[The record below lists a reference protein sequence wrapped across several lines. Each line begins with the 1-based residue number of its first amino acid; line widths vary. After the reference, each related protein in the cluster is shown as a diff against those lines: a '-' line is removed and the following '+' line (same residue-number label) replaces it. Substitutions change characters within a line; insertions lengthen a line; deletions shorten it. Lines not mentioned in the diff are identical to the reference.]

1 MAFLGMTLK
10 IIRPWTA
17 LGLALGNKDK
27 FQSLS
32 LAFSQISAAGKPTG
46 EDLLQMVNAGF
57 NPLNTLA
64 EKTGTSLGD
73 LKDVM
78 SGGKGSAA
86 FRKQMKDAQNEV
98 KKLGAGAS
106 EGAGCLPRSD
116 RKA

>member
-1 MAFLGMTLK
+1 
-10 IIRPWTA
+10 
-17 LGLALGNKDK
+17 
-27 FQSLS
+27 
-32 LAFSQISAAGKPTG
+32 
-46 EDLLQMVNAGF
+46 MVNAGF

-106 EGAGCLPRSD
+106 EGAKLLAPRSD